1 MTSPAGA
8 HPSLPTERG
17 AVLSIGSN
25 LGDREAILREAVAA
39 IAAIDGVEVTAAS
52 SIVETAAVKLHGVDV
67 TAPSYLNAAVT
78 LRTRLDTREL
88 LNELQ
93 RIELEYGR
101 VRHERWGDRTLDVD
115 IVTVDGEHID
125 EPGLTVPH
133 PRAAD
138 RVFVLA
144 PWLEIEPDATLVG
157 LGPVSELLARLGEPY
172 RRYSAEPLL

>member
-1 MTSPAGA
+1 MTSSAGG
-8 HPSLPTERG
+8 HPDSTTERT

-39 IAAIDGVEVTAAS
+39 MAAIDGVEVTAAS
-52 SIVETAAVKLHGVDV
+52 TIVETAAVKLHGVDA

-78 LRTRLDTREL
+78 LRSRLDARAL
-88 LNELQ
+88 LSALQ
-93 RIELEYGR
+93 RIELKHGR
-101 VRHERWGDRTLDVD
+101 VRNERWGDRTLDVD
-115 IVTVDGEHID
+115 IVTMGDLVID

-144 PWLEIEPDATLVG
+144 PWLELDSDATLAGFGQVRD
-157 LGPVSELLARLGEPY
+157 LLAQLQEPY
-172 RRYSAEPLL
+172 REYPAEPLL

>member
-1 MTSPAGA
+1 MTSSVSA
-8 HPSLPTERG
+8 HPDSTTERT

-25 LGDREAILREAVAA
+25 LGDREAILRGAVAA

-52 SIVETAAVKLHGVDV
+52 TIVETAAVKLHGVDA

-78 LRTRLDTREL
+78 LRTRLGARAL
-88 LNELQ
+88 LSALQ
-93 RIELEYGR
+93 RIELEQGR
-101 VRHERWGDRTLDVD
+101 VRAERWGDRTLDID
-115 IVTVDGEHID
+115 IVTMGDEIID

-144 PWLEIEPDATLVG
+144 PWLELDSDATLAG
-157 LGPVSELLARLGEPY
+157 FGPVSDLLAQLHEPY
-172 RRYSAEPLL
+172 RQFPAEPLL